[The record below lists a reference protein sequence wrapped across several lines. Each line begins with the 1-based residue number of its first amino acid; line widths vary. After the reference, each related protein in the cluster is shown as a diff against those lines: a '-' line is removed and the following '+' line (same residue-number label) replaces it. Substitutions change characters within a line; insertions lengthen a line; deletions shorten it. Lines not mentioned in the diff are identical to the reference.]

1 MKTEYIYYSLRT
13 KFVLKYVG
21 FFFIYIKYSHLNR
34 YKMRRNVRPK
44 MCRKNKDIF
53 SYEYVY

>member
-1 MKTEYIYYSLRT
+1 MKTECIYYPLQT

-21 FFFIYIKYSHLNR
+21 IFFIYIEYSHLNR

-44 MCRKNKDIF
+44 MCRKNKDICF
-53 SYEYVY
+53 SEYVY